1 MEELSK
7 KLHSLLY
14 GSGRTLST
22 AESCTGGGIAA
33 AIVATSGSSNYFKGG
48 VVSYCNEIKERVLG
62 VSHQTLEEKTAVC
75 EDVAR
80 QMCEGVMNVMD
91 SDYAISITGAAGPTG
106 GTPEIPVGTIWIGYG
121 AKGDI
126 RTYRICED
134 HGRTENLQN
143 ATKKALS
150 LMIDYLKD

>member
-48 VVSYCNEIKERVLG
+48 VVSYCNEIKVRVLG
-62 VSHQTLEEKTAVC
+62 VSHHTLEENTAVC

-143 ATKKALS
+143 ATKKAIS

>member
-91 SDYAISITGAAGPTG
+91 TDYAISITGAAGPTG

>member
-48 VVSYCNEIKERVLG
+48 VVSYCNEIKVRVLG
-62 VSHQTLEEKTAVC
+62 VSHHTLEENTAVC